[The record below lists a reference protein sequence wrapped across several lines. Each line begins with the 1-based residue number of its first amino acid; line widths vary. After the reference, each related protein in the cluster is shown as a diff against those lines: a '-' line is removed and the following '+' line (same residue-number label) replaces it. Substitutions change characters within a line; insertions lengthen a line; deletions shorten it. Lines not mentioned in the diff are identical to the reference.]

1 MNPIQRALIQAETI
15 IAQDRDLNAPHSVVG
30 TLSTVRRIGN
40 TRNGNG
46 KFRVI
51 VVTENLG
58 EIVLDTSPDST
69 VAGRIDNTEFR
80 TTPHRFTLNGRGQIT
95 HAEVV

>member
-30 TLSTVRRIGN
+30 TISTVRRIGN

-46 KFRVI
+46 KFRVTI
-51 VVTENLG
+51 ASVNMGDLVM
-58 EIVLDTSPDST
+58 DTAPDSS
-69 VAGRIDNTEFR
+69 VAIGVGNSEYRE
-80 TTPHRFTLNGRGQIT
+80 TPHRFILNGRGQIS
-95 HAEVV
+95 HAEVI